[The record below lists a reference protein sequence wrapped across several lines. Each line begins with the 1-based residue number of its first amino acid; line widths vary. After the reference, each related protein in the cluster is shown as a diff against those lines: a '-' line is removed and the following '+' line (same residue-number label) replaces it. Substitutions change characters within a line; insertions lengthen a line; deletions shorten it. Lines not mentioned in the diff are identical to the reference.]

1 MKIDATRETR
11 YPMLKVLVN
20 SDIPRSAIE
29 LQDGVMGCYI
39 VVPDKYK
46 DIALQ
51 ALKEF
56 EDKQTQL
63 NKKDA
68 KEPVG
73 DGSEQET
80 STLFDALNE
89 QE

>member
-1 MKIDATRETR
+1 MKINATRETR

-39 VVPDKYK
+39 VIPDKYK

-63 NKKDA
+63 DKKDT
-68 KEPVG
+68 KGPVG
-73 DGSEQET
+73 EESEQKT
-80 STLFDALNE
+80 STLFDVLSE